1 MICKKIE
8 ISKWDKGRMT
18 VSVGSVVS
26 VILNRQLYIK
36 SLRIQVRDKI
46 KPDKFIAYRA
56 LLYIN
61 KVDYFT
67 TNLLP
72 CNSKLKVPDVSSYW
86 AHSTPL
92 CCVFPT

>member
-1 MICKKIE
+1 M
-8 ISKWDKGRMT
+8 
-18 VSVGSVVS
+18 SVGSVVS

-61 KVDYFT
+61 KVYYFT
-67 TNLLP
+67 T
-72 CNSKLKVPDVSSYW
+72 
-86 AHSTPL
+86 T
-92 CCVFPT
+92 

>member
-18 VSVGSVVS
+18 VSVVSVVS
-26 VILNRQLYIK
+26 VILHRQLYIK

-56 LLYIN
+56 LHI
-61 KVDYFT
+61 
-67 TNLLP
+67 
-72 CNSKLKVPDVSSYW
+72 
-86 AHSTPL
+86 
-92 CCVFPT
+92 

>member
-36 SLRIQVRDKI
+36 SLRIQNQEQ
-46 KPDKFIAYRA
+46 
-56 LLYIN
+56 N
-61 KVDYFT
+61 K
-67 TNLLP
+67 
-72 CNSKLKVPDVSSYW
+72 
-86 AHSTPL
+86 AR
-92 CCVFPT
+92 

>member
-56 LLYIN
+56 LHI
-61 KVDYFT
+61 
-67 TNLLP
+67 
-72 CNSKLKVPDVSSYW
+72 
-86 AHSTPL
+86 
-92 CCVFPT
+92 

>member
-46 KPDKFIAYRA
+46 KPDKVI
-56 LLYIN
+56 LIG
-61 KVDYFT
+61 
-67 TNLLP
+67 
-72 CNSKLKVPDVSSYW
+72 LKM
-86 AHSTPL
+86 
-92 CCVFPT
+92 

>member
-46 KPDKFIAYRA
+46 KPDKFIPYRA
-56 LLYIN
+56 LLMQ
-61 KVDYFT
+61 
-67 TNLLP
+67 
-72 CNSKLKVPDVSSYW
+72 
-86 AHSTPL
+86 
-92 CCVFPT
+92 

>member
-56 LLYIN
+56 LLMQ
-61 KVDYFT
+61 
-67 TNLLP
+67 
-72 CNSKLKVPDVSSYW
+72 
-86 AHSTPL
+86 
-92 CCVFPT
+92 

>member
-56 LLYIN
+56 LL
-61 KVDYFT
+61 
-67 TNLLP
+67 
-72 CNSKLKVPDVSSYW
+72 
-86 AHSTPL
+86 
-92 CCVFPT
+92 